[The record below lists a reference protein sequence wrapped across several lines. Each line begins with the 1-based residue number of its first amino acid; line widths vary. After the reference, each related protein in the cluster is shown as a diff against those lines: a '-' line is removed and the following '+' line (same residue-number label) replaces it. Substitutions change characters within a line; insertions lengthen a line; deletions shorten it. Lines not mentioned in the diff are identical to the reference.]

1 MPEDLAARGLPTIG
15 AVDHVYDFSGSIG
28 GPILQDR
35 LWFFSAHRW
44 WGNSQFVPGL
54 YYNKD
59 TSAWTY
65 APDLTRPA
73 VNDNDNRHNNVR
85 FTWQAA
91 EKHRINLSW
100 DQEENCV
107 CHVGLSG
114 AASPEGVHRWNFG
127 PPNYLL
133 QATWSYPMT
142 NRLLFE
148 AGNTSLIFDYPTIP
162 SEELPLGLDQISVL
176 EATGYTV
183 NGVVVPGGFRYRS
196 SAGGWRYGHK
206 ISKQSNQKFAVSYVT
221 GSHSLKV
228 GMQIMEGWRHFYQ
241 EPNGSMDYV
250 FSVGSPLSLTQYA
263 TPLLDDE
270 RLNASLG
277 IYAQDQWTINRL
289 TLNLGLRFDYLNAGV
304 PETNLPAGL
313 FVPARQFDAV
323 ELPAVLVGHQPADRR
338 RVRPVRN
345 WQDGGQVQHRP
356 VRRRRGR
363 GHRQRQS
370 SRQRVRQRGD
380 ADLGGRQSR
389 LRARL
394 RSPQYAAER
403 RVRRPRQ
410 PELRPQQSERV
421 SIRLRSAG
429 RVGQAEL
436 HVADAGRGPA

>member
-1 MPEDLAARGLPTIG
+1 M
-15 AVDHVYDFSGSIG
+15 
-28 GPILQDR
+28 
-35 LWFFSAHRW
+35 
-44 WGNSQFVPGL
+44 PGL

-65 APDLTRPA
+65 EPDLTRPA

-91 EKHRINLSW
+91 QKHRINLSW

-162 SEELPLGLDQISVL
+162 SEDLPLGIDQISVL

-221 GSHSLKV
+221 GSHALKV

-241 EPNGSMDYV
+241 EPNGSMDYIV
-250 FSVGSPLSLTQYA
+250 LGRSPLSLTQYA

-270 RLNASLG
+270 RLKASLG

-304 PETNLPAGL
+304 PETDLPAG
-313 FVPARQFDAV
+313 AV
-323 ELPAVLVGHQPADRR
+323 RAGAAVRRDRLPAVLVGHQPAHRR
-338 RVRPVRN
+338 RLRPVRQR
-345 WQDGGQVQHRP
+345 QDGGQVQHRP

-363 GHRQRQS
+363 RHRQRQPPG
-370 SRQRVRQRGD
+370 QRVGERD
-380 ADLGGRQSR
+380 EPDLGRRQPQ

-394 RSPQYAAER
+394 RSAQSAAER
-403 RVRRPRQ
+403 RVRRP
-410 PELRPQQSERV
+410 STT
-421 SIRLRSAG
+421 
-429 RVGQAEL
+429 
-436 HVADAGRGPA
+436 